1 MLGQKRHCIRVAQ
14 DWGLQKEDSV
24 LTELTFADILPG
36 QKRGKEYTSQK
47 L

>member
-24 LTELTFADILPG
+24 LTKLTFADILSG
-36 QKRGKEYTSQK
+36 QKGGKAQT
-47 L
+47 